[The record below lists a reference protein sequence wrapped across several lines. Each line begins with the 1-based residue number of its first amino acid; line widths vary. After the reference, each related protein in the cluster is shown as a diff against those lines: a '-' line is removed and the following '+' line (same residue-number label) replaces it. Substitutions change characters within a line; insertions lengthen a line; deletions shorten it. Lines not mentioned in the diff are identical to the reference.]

1 MGIPELSPYG
11 RVAVAAMESR
21 VSRVEALEEIRA
33 AMEVVV
39 LTAID
44 SARRSGHGAP
54 TDVESE
60 CLIYAASMLGGLRM
74 ALALTGREMTEEEIG
89 RFMGDTMHLYREMMS
104 DELMQA
110 CHADATCPIDGE
122 VGDD

>member
-1 MGIPELSPYG
+1 MGIPERAPYG
-11 RVAVAAMESR
+11 RVTAAAIESG

-44 SARRSGHGAP
+44 SARRCGHDVP
-54 TDVESE
+54 TDKESE
-60 CLIYAASMLGGLRM
+60 RMIYAASMLGGLRM
-74 ALALTGREMTEEEIG
+74 ALAMTGRDMTEDEVEH
-89 RFMGDTMHLYREMMS
+89 FMHNTMHLYGEMMS

-110 CHADATCPIDGE
+110 CHAGDAACPIDGE
-122 VGDD
+122 GGA